1 MKHLKKFNENSI
13 GEDTLT
19 IRDVFQDIF
28 DDYNIYEKGND
39 TSSGLFYSFGD
50 KKSLMVP
57 VLSGDLSLRKQS
69 GGQLIFLKIRKLD
82 NEANYLYSEVLN
94 NIDFSKHIKRLENM
108 GYGVTFEYENFSPND
123 KYYDPIIS
131 HKISY
136 VLIIISRW

>member
-13 GEDTLT
+13 SDDILT

-39 TSSGLFYSFGD
+39 TSSGLFYSFGRYLQNSD
-50 KKSLMVP
+50 EL
-57 VLSGDLSLRKQS
+57 LG
-69 GGQLIFLKIRKLD
+69 LKIRKLD
-82 NEANYLYSEVLN
+82 NEANYLYSEELN

-108 GYGVTFEYENFSPND
+108 GYGVTFDYENFTPND

-131 HKISY
+131 HKMSY
-136 VLIIISRW
+136 VLIIIDTM